1 MRNYKTLIQEAEL
14 MATPPEAV
22 AEFLKL
28 RAGLSRSDALDDPV
42 DEETEWALQSRKDP
56 LIGLALAQYGR
67 DIEVV
72 SGIFQAA
79 EPDSPI
85 RLACLSNRAFPVGS
99 LGRER
104 GAMAEWISSAS
115 VNELAA
121 LFENPSLGDSFL
133 TDLLERR
140 DGLESIDDERLLR
153 IVRILSSNPRMWTP
167 RDDDYMDGFAD
178 YSYSAVFNAA
188 WKLAQT
194 VPANK
199 SWAAALA
206 SLYSRLEPDAFSVKE
221 PLVVA
226 TRWHAVPAD
235 IEAVESGARSRARGY
250 LSDMESVR
258 SGLARLALSR
268 DSKLLDELVTSHDVA
283 FRVAAYSAGRLSL
296 EQVLSGFEKDGEM
309 FFNAAI
315 DNLNLW
321 KNPATRGFFRGAA
334 WRVVDM
340 NNSDLMAVNIYKWK
354 AKYVRKK
361 HPAWF
366 ADEERGEDLSDV
378 DVDDQSPATKADLTA
393 ISEQILRLSK
403 GSESFGQSLKSLMS
417 RTSWIWWFSLG
428 ALVAS
433 FRHF

>member
-1 MRNYKTLIQEAEL
+1 
-14 MATPPEAV
+14 
-22 AEFLKL
+22 
-28 RAGLSRSDALDDPV
+28 
-42 DEETEWALQSRKDP
+42 
-56 LIGLALAQYGR
+56 
-67 DIEVV
+67 
-72 SGIFQAA
+72 
-79 EPDSPI
+79 
-85 RLACLSNRAFPVGS
+85 
-99 LGRER
+99 
-104 GAMAEWISSAS
+104 MAEWISSAS

-354 AKYVRKK
+354 AKDVRKK

-366 ADEERGEDLSDV
+366 ADEERGEDVVDALSAIVPHRTLVTAQEFLEAGKLIILAFLLQDGREDIAQATSEGARMIRRAKAAV
-378 DVDDQSPATKADLTA
+378 DGQMSVSTLNSNADALA
-393 ISEQILRLSK
+393 MFGLLRQEVFLR
-403 GSESFGQSLKSLMS
+403 SLKNG
-417 RTSWIWWFSLG
+417 G
-428 ALVAS
+428 AV
-433 FRHF
+433 